1 MILKSLKISF
11 RWVARELV
19 RRLFRVRVIGA
30 DNIKS
35 ARDGTLIVANHVS
48 HFDALILYLFLPQPI
63 VFALAPSTVSYF
75 WIRPFL
81 PLIDWIAMDPLN
93 PYALKGMAKVIK
105 RGGKV
110 VVFPEGRITGT
121 GSLMKIYEGPAMM
134 ADSTDANVLPIGI
147 EGLQYSR
154 FSLIKRLIRVRSFPP
169 VKIICLAPRKI
180 VVSESLQGH
189 ERRAKATAAL
199 LQTMREVAY
208 ECAYEPIT
216 LFQAIVNAMQRHG
229 PNRLIIE
236 DSTKAKLSYRQL
248 LLRADIVGQFIA
260 AETKPKD
267 CVGIMLPSTA
277 ASIVVLSAVQSRG
290 RRAAMLNFTAG
301 KQSLTSACK
310 TAKITVVYTSRKFVS
325 EAGLETIARE
335 LEGLTKVVYL
345 EDLRNCV
352 SVTNRLRGL
361 IAAYLP
367 NSSYRFHHKT
377 RDPHEDSVVLFTS
390 GSEGKPKGVV
400 LTHSNLIANRAQV
413 QTLLA
418 LTHNDVVLNVL
429 PMFHA
434 FGLLGGVL
442 VPLLDGAKIY
452 CYPSPLHYRFIPEL
466 SYQLGATCLF
476 GTNTFLAG
484 YAKHCHPYDFHKMR
498 FVIAGAE
505 KLTAET
511 RRLWADKCGIRVY
524 EGYGATEAS
533 PVIAVNTPMGNKPN
547 SVGQLLA
554 KMEYYLEKVEGIPTG
569 GRLII
574 RGPNIM
580 RGYLL
585 HDGDSDYFPP
595 STTRGQGWYDT
606 GDIVI
611 VDDHEYVTI
620 IGRQKRFAKIGGE
633 MVSLAQSEEIA
644 ILAWPEHTHAAVTLP
659 DIRKGEQIILFSE
672 FNRCERRDLVNAAKE
687 LGIPELCIPKRVIFR
702 ATIPLLGTGKVD
714 YPCLIDLA
722 RDLTAT

>member
-1 MILKSLKISF
+1 M
-11 RWVARELV
+11 LV
-19 RRLFRVRVIGA
+19 GRLFRVRVIGA

-35 ARDGTLIVANHVS
+35 ARGRTLIVANHVS
-48 HFDALILYLFLPQPI
+48 HFDALILYLFLPQPL

-75 WIRPFL
+75 WVRPFL
-81 PLIDWIAMDPLN
+81 PFIDWIVMDPLN
-93 PYALKGMAKVIK
+93 PYALKGMAKAIK
-105 RGGKV
+105 RGDKMV
-110 VVFPEGRITGT
+110 AFPEGRITGT
-121 GSLMKIYEGPAMM
+121 GSLMKIYEGSAML
-134 ADSTDANVLPIGI
+134 ADNTDANVLPIGI

-154 FSLIKRLIRVRSFPP
+154 FSMLKHLIRIQSFPR
-169 VKIICLAPRKI
+169 VKITCLAPRKLLL
-180 VVSESLQGH
+180 SRNLQGH
-189 ERRAKATAAL
+189 ERRTKATTAL
-199 LQTMREVAY
+199 LHIMREVAY
-208 ECAYEPIT
+208 ECAYEPVT
-216 LFQAIVNAMQRHG
+216 LFQAIIDAMQRHG

-260 AETKPKD
+260 ADTKPKD

-277 ASIVVLSAVQSRG
+277 ASIVVLTAAQSRG

-301 KQSLTSACK
+301 KRGLRIAVE
-310 TAKITVVYTSRKFVS
+310 TAKVAVVYTSRKFVS
-325 EAGLETIARE
+325 EVGLEDIVRE
-335 LEGLTKVVYL
+335 LKGLTKVVYL
-345 EDLRNCV
+345 EDLRECISFMNK
-352 SVTNRLRGL
+352 LRGL

-367 NSSYRFHHKT
+367 NSTYRLHHRT
-377 RDPHEDSVVLFTS
+377 RDPQDDSVILFTS
-390 GSEGKPKGVV
+390 GSEGSPKGVV

-418 LTHNDVVLNVL
+418 LTHDDVVLNVL

-442 VPLLDGAKIY
+442 APLLDGAKIY

-505 KLTAET
+505 KLTADT

-554 KMEYYLEKVEGIPTG
+554 KMEYYLEPVEGIPTG
-569 GRLII
+569 GRLIV

-585 HDGDSDYFPP
+585 HDGGGDYFPP
-595 STTRGQGWYDT
+595 STRCGQGWYDT

-611 VDDHEYVTI
+611 IDDDEFVTI

-633 MVSLAQSEEIA
+633 MVPLAQSEDIA
-644 ILAWPEHTHAAVTLP
+644 NLAWPEHTHAAVTLP

-672 FNRCERRDLVNAAKE
+672 FNRCDHRDLVTAAKE
-687 LGIPELCIPKRVIFR
+687 LGIPKLCIPKQVIYR
-702 ATIPLLGTGKVD
+702 ATIPLLGSGKVD
-714 YPCLIDLA
+714 YPRLSELA
-722 RDLTAT
+722 RKLRIT